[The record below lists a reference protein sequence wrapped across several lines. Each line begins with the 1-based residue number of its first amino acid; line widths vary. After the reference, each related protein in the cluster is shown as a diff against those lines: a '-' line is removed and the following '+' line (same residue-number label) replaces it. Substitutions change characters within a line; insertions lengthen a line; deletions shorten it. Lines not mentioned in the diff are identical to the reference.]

1 MTIVQPYSLLH
12 FDVETRAAQGW
23 IASLHPPQVAPGRDK
38 TSRKGKTFL
47 LMRTTASGLVH
58 TVRRIHRLGIWVK
71 NERSKIKVQHPK
83 KNLLSYSERFAGPHN
98 PVEEKKTKQNKT
110 NPKKQ
115 KKDAKEADEE

>member
-23 IASLHPPQVAPGRDK
+23 IASLHPPKVAPGRDK

-98 PVEEKKTKQNKT
+98 PVEEKQQNKINPTKTKERRKGGG
-110 NPKKQ
+110 
-115 KKDAKEADEE
+115 